1 MGKSLFFVQGGPGR
15 SRHYQL
21 FYIGTY
27 NRSGLCPSGING
39 WIYSTLPSAP
49 QKCQGVVSSVRG
61 KGGWMDGSTVHFGV
75 PCDKS
80 KSDQ

>member
-27 NRSGLCPSGING
+27 NQARAVLFWDKWMDLQYTSQRAPPKMPGGSLLCE
-39 WIYSTLPSAP
+39 
-49 QKCQGVVSSVRG
+49 G
-61 KGGWMDGSTVHFGV
+61 KGGSL
-75 PCDKS
+75 
-80 KSDQ
+80 